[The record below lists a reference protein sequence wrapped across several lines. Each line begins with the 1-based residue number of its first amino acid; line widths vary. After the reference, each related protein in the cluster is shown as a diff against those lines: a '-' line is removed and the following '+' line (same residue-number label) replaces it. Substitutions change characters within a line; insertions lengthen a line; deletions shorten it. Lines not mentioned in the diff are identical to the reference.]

1 MISSFSAPTQS
12 ISNGERAD
20 NSDESGSMRG
30 GYSSGPERSR
40 DHSRERSRD
49 RSRDRSRER
58 TAAEEPL
65 YGVIQTQPRARS
77 GRRSVPRRHTVGGST
92 LNGPAAEQEVSFV
105 LLSYNTLFILHT
117 LLASVVC

>member
-1 MISSFSAPTQS
+1 MHLSFSAPTQS

-30 GYSSGPERSR
+30 GYSSGPDRSR

-58 TAAEEPL
+58 TGPDEPV
-65 YGVIQTQPRARS
+65 YGVIRTQPRGRA
-77 GRRSVPRRHTVGGST
+77 GRRPVPRRHTVGGST
-92 LNGPAAEQEVSFV
+92 LNGPSAEEEVS
-105 LLSYNTLFILHT
+105 LESNMYR
-117 LLASVVC
+117 SM